1 MTLFGFRPKEDARP
15 DDTAWPPATWP
26 MPDGVELHGQVVTL
40 RPIVAADHEELRR
53 ALDFPQVWAH
63 LPTPNPPDAE
73 VMGELVDSLRRR
85 GFQPWV
91 LRLSAPFE
99 TGVRRAARRVRSS
112 AGRRTSRSLPADA
125 RLEIGNTAY
134 TPAVWGTAVNAE
146 AKLLLLGY
154 AFEGLSMGRVQL
166 KTDIRNVR
174 SQRAIAG
181 LGATYEG
188 TLRRYQRRA
197 DGTVRDTVLFSITAE
212 DWPAYART
220 PPRSTPAVVGSIDH
234 VARTTTRTAPLE
246 LLGLSGLLT
255 QDERDIQAAVRAD
268 GRRARPAP
276 RRRVVRGRD
285 AAGARPGPGVRQAR
299 RARACTSRAT
309 AAPG

>member
-1 MTLFGFRPKEDARP
+1 MSLFGFRPRDDARP
-15 DDTAWPPATWP
+15 DDAPWPHATWP
-26 MPDGVELHGQVVTL
+26 IPDGVELRGRVITL
-40 RPIVAADHEELRR
+40 RPVESADVEELRR
-53 ALDFPQVWAH
+53 ALDFPQVWTH

-73 VMGELVDSLRRR
+73 VMGELVESLRRR

-91 LRLSAPFE
+91 LRLSAPLE
-99 TGVRRAARRVRSS
+99 TARGVLPEGAVVGWSS
-112 AGRRTSRSLPADA
+112 YLEVSPADA

-134 TPAVWGTAVNAE
+134 TPAVWGTAVNPE

-212 DWPAYART
+212 DWPDVRRSLIARVA
-220 PPRSTPAVVGSIDH
+220 TPA
-234 VARTTTRTAPLE
+234 
-246 LLGLSGLLT
+246 
-255 QDERDIQAAVRAD
+255 
-268 GRRARPAP
+268 
-276 RRRVVRGRD
+276 
-285 AAGARPGPGVRQAR
+285 
-299 RARACTSRAT
+299 
-309 AAPG
+309 